1 MRTLILTL
9 AALLAGG
16 AANAQPMT
24 VASHSL
30 SQSGATRV
38 LQAAEQTAARLS
50 APSAIAVVNA
60 DGLLLAFIRMDDV
73 RPAGGDQAI
82 QLGGAEG
89 PPPVRLRPV
98 GGGVRMAPGGRRRDH
113 RGAGTRAEGAA
124 RQRRRAEDGG
134 RAGQEGGPGS
144 HLAAPNCAATSWAI

>member
-73 RPAGGDQAI
+73 RPAGGDLAI
-82 QLGGAEG
+82 GKARTAALLQRPTAELEENVAKGRVGLATVGLTALRGGAPLVIDG
-89 PPPVRLRPV
+89 AYV
-98 GGGVRMAPGGRRRDH
+98 GAVGVAGRVKEQD
-113 RGAGTRAEGAA
+113 AQIAQEVAAQFGAA
-124 RQRRRAEDGG
+124 K
-134 RAGQEGGPGS
+134 
-144 HLAAPNCAATSWAI
+144 